1 MIKITLE
8 DNNYPEQLRK
18 IRKSPKQIYVEG
30 NVKLLNTPGIAI
42 IGSRECTEYGEKMAR
57 KFSKELSLYG
67 LTIISGMAIG
77 IDSFAHIGCVEEGTG
92 NTIAVLPSGLNRIYP
107 QENEK
112 LFKDILDNNGLIVTE
127 YEENEEA
134 DSKKFLER
142 NRIVS
147 GLAIGT
153 LVVEGGHRSGTS
165 VTAKLTKEQEKN
177 IFCIPSSLENKK
189 GITPNRLIKEGAFLV
204 TEVEDVIKQYPEL
217 KLKKIELNKKCNIKS
232 KKEVV
237 VNEECRDVYE
247 CLDNEKII
255 HINEISKRLN
265 LSISEV
271 SYKLM
276 MLELDDIVVSL
287 PGNNYKKK

>member
-1 MIKITLE
+1 MLWSRWF
-8 DNNYPEQLRK
+8 NY
-18 IRKSPKQIYVEG
+18 S
-30 NVKLLNTPGIAI
+30 
-42 IGSRECTEYGEKMAR
+42 GSCADEKNL
-57 KFSKELSLYG
+57 FSK
-67 LTIISGMAIG
+67 
-77 IDSFAHIGCVEEGTG
+77 
-92 NTIAVLPSGLNRIYP
+92 
-107 QENEK
+107 
-112 LFKDILDNNGLIVTE
+112 
-127 YEENEEA
+127 
-134 DSKKFLER
+134 
-142 NRIVS
+142 
-147 GLAIGT
+147 
-153 LVVEGGHRSGTS
+153 
-165 VTAKLTKEQEKN
+165 QEKN

-287 PGNNYKKK
+287 PGNNYKKKWKQICI